1 MIMTTTT
8 SSSPV
13 VGPGVGLAV
22 LGRRRVR
29 GAPVPGVREEGV
41 LAAAGLAREPE
52 GGHVVSS
59 GRGLVALANKVKL
72 LDLKVSK
79 RPS

>member
-1 MIMTTTT
+1 MRTRI

-13 VGPGVGLAV
+13 VGPGVGLGV

-52 GGHVVSS
+52 CGHVVSS

>member
-13 VGPGVGLAV
+13 VGPGVGLTV

-52 GGHVVSS
+52 GSHVVSS

-72 LDLKVSK
+72 FDLKVSK